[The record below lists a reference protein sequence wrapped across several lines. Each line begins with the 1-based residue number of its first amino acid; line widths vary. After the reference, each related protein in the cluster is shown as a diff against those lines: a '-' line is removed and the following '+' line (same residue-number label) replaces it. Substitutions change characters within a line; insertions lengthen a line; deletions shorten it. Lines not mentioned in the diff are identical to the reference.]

1 MSVIEKGTFYFI
13 INSPDGY
20 IVVDKTKRGLTV
32 RDTSFDEKIGVK
44 ADKGIVRDMD
54 GRAHPVSVRWYF
66 SSDPQGKDAAIR
78 HAHAIEDIYLE
89 MRKLTC
95 PDK

>member
-1 MSVIEKGTFYFI
+1 MSVINKGTFYFI
-13 INSPDGY
+13 IDSPDSY
-20 IVVDKTKRGLTV
+20 IVVDKTKRGLSV
-32 RDTSFDEKIGVK
+32 RETSLDEKVGVT

-66 SSDPQGKDAAIR
+66 SKDTKGKDGAAV
-78 HAHAIEDIYLE
+78 HARAIEGMYLE